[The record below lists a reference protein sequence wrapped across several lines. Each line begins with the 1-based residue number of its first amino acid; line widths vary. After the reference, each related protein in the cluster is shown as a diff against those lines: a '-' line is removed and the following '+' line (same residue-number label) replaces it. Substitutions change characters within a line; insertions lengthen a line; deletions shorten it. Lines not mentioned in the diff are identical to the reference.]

1 MSFRNL
7 QKPSKWLKPSS
18 DSLLRNI
25 PEKLS
30 MTQVKGRR
38 KEKKIILKEKVE
50 EEKKVILALSENL
63 YQLNLCNFYNYV
75 LLCLGK
81 LAFLFL
87 NIRKELL

>member
-18 DSLLRNI
+18 DSLLKNI

-30 MTQVKGRR
+30 MTQVKG
-38 KEKKIILKEKVE
+38 KEGEKKIILKEKV

-75 LLCLGK
+75 VLCLGK
-81 LAFLFL
+81 LAFLFF
-87 NIRKELL
+87 NY